1 MASVGSDVSRKLRL
15 NISAL
20 MGEGVVGKF
29 LVVIDEESGMEQ
41 LMEKIQKTLQR
52 GGITG
57 TIERIL
63 NSLKATLPTDELVG
77 DMLRDGEEL
86 FVMLRGDAGAM
97 LGGGGGGQ
105 SSSSRAGGGGTSQA
119 ASIPG
124 PSESFVGG
132 GGGGSDDSD
141 SDEDGGHGGPSPEA
155 DYPPPPV
162 IPRGAQPGTA
172 PIPGPQEMFDGER
185 MPLES
190 MQANHPCEPIE
201 PTSYDNDWLVENMSP
216 KLREF
221 VLAHFQ
227 ESLISEA
234 KYVASIGKY
243 VGARFYQKSGSFV
256 SVFMRPQT
264 AIGSDPNTTMPV
276 HYNVARVDI
285 VSFQKD
291 VEGQIER
298 IQQHLELLAAT
309 MRGLKALLSKGMS
322 EGDHINVMLPYSY
335 KTFDEV
341 EGLMLEAERP
351 LFQAIQASRP
361 IIVVDTS
368 GGIGKHLTF
377 VKAAL
382 KRTLYAHLACKQAV
396 QLIKFS
402 PAQGSARAWAQDMV
416 PPTEQALQAAESWI
430 DGLTPSS
437 TGNIL
442 DAVRLAIAHQ
452 DADAIY
458 LLSSGD
464 VDKVQ
469 HDGILTGVRALN
481 VREIAIHTI
490 GIESQPRGE
499 LLLRNIAE
507 SNHGDFMLKSFEFG
521 KENQQS
527 TVCSADVKWT
537 SWRTQLI
544 NEKSK
549 QMSEDFKKQ
558 RLSIGGQIKI
568 IDVMIREEARK
579 EGSWKEEWK
588 CAQRLLLASET
599 QGAIPDK
606 DQVRELERKTT
617 RSLSVRVGG
626 GFMYQTDEA
635 DLGMENLFEHRS
647 MVPWTANSDTIAMGP
662 KLAPNAMSLQPQGR
676 VAKFPPSAD
685 VLPESTLP
693 PPERRRRP
701 RSARPAGTGQRKT
714 RAPAL
719 SQGNP
724 WAGSGAMDRTK
735 KPPKPGG
742 SSTRL
747 ASGDRAAG
755 GSRQTP
761 PRSGRSPSPGK
772 RTPRQAST
780 GRMPPSSSGNQGY
793 AQPPQ
798 VELLPDG
805 IMERRWSF

>member
-1 MASVGSDVSRKLRL
+1 MAAGSDVARRLRL
-15 NISAL
+15 NVSAL
-20 MGEGVVGKF
+20 MGDGVVGKF

-63 NSLKATLPTDELVG
+63 NSLKATLPSDELVG

-86 FVMLRGDAGAM
+86 FVMLRGDAGAL
-97 LGGGGGGQ
+97 LGGRGGQ
-105 SSSSRAGGGGTSQA
+105 SSSSTA
-119 ASIPG
+119 AAPVSAPG
-124 PSESFVGG
+124 PSEMLVG

-141 SDEDGGHGGPSPEA
+141 SDEDGGGRNGPMPAS

-185 MPLES
+185 MPLEA

-201 PTSYDNDWLVENMSP
+201 PTSYDNDWLVENMTP

-221 VLAHFQ
+221 VLVHFQ

-264 AIGSDPNTTMPV
+264 AIGSDPNATMPV

-322 EGDHINVMLPYSY
+322 ESDHINVMLPYSY

-351 LFQAIQASRP
+351 LFQSIQASRP

-368 GGIGKHLTF
+368 GGLGKHLVY

-382 KRTLYAHLACKQAV
+382 KRTLYAHLASKQAI

-402 PAQGSARAWAQDMV
+402 PAQGSARAWAQEMV
-416 PPTEQALQAAESWI
+416 PPTEQALQAAETWI
-430 DGLTPSS
+430 DGLTASS

-452 DADAIY
+452 DADAVY

-464 VDKVQ
+464 VDKLQ

-507 SNHGDFMLKSFEFG
+507 SNHGDFLLKSFEFG
-521 KENQQS
+521 KEGQQS

-606 DQVRELERKTT
+606 DQVRELERKTA

-626 GFMYQTDEA
+626 GFMYQIDEA

-676 VAKFPPSAD
+676 VAKFPPAQD

-701 RSARPAGTGQRKT
+701 RSARPPGAGGAGQRKP
-714 RAPAL
+714 RARSPA
-719 SQGNP
+719 QAGNP
-724 WAGSGAMDRTK
+724 WAGAGAADRTRR
-735 KPPKPGG
+735 PPKPSG
-742 SSTRL
+742 SSARL

-755 GSRQTP
+755 GARQSP
-761 PRSGRSPSPGK
+761 ARSGRSPSPAK
-772 RTPRQAST
+772 RTPRQAPT
-780 GRMPPSSSGNQGY
+780 GRMPPLSNSGSGY
-793 AQPPQ
+793 APAPQ
-798 VELLPDG
+798 VESLPDG
-805 IMERRWSF
+805 ILERRWSF

>member
-1 MASVGSDVSRKLRL
+1 MAGSDVAIRLRL
-15 NISAL
+15 NVSAL

-29 LVVIDEESGMEQ
+29 LVVIDAEAGMEQ

-52 GGITG
+52 GGITA

-63 NSLKATLPTDELVG
+63 NSLKATLPSDELVG
-77 DMLRDGEEL
+77 DMLRDGEEV

-105 SSSSRAGGGGTSQA
+105 SSSSRAGPSA
-119 ASIPG
+119 ASQSTSAPG
-124 PSESFVGG
+124 PSEMMMG
-132 GGGGSDDSD
+132 GGGGSDSD
-141 SDEDGGHGGPSPEA
+141 SDEDGDRHAGQPQEV

-172 PIPGPQEMFDGER
+172 PIQGPQETFQGEL
-185 MPLES
+185 MPLEA
-190 MQANHPCEPIE
+190 MQANHPVDPIE
-201 PTSYDNDWLVENMSP
+201 PTSYDNDWLVENMAP
-216 KLREF
+216 KLREY
-221 VLAHFQ
+221 VLNHFQ

-264 AIGSDPNTTMPV
+264 AIGSDPNATMPV

-322 EGDHINVMLPYSY
+322 ESDHINVMLPYSY

-351 LFQAIQASRP
+351 LFTSMQASRP

-368 GGIGKHLTF
+368 GGLGKHLIYI
-377 VKAAL
+377 KAAL
-382 KRTLYAHLACKQAV
+382 KRTLYAHMASKQAI

-402 PAQGSARAWAQDMV
+402 PAQGSARAWAQEMV
-416 PPTEQALQAAESWI
+416 PPTEQALQAAETWI
-430 DGLTPSS
+430 DGLTASS

-452 DADAIY
+452 DADGIF
-458 LLSSGD
+458 LISSGD

-490 GIESQPRGE
+490 GVEAQPRGE

-507 SNHGDFMLKSFEFG
+507 SNHGDFSLKSFEFG
-521 KENQQS
+521 KEKQQS

-626 GFMYQTDEA
+626 GFIFQTDEQ

-662 KLAPNAMSLQPQGR
+662 KLAPNAMSLQPEGR
-676 VAKFPPSAD
+676 TAKFPPSAD

-701 RSARPAGTGQRKT
+701 RSARPPGTGQRKP
-714 RAPAL
+714 RARSPA
-719 SQGNP
+719 QGNP
-724 WAGSGAMDRTK
+724 WAGAGAMDRTRR
-735 KPPKPGG
+735 PPKPSG
-742 SSTRL
+742 SNARL

-755 GSRQTP
+755 GSRP
-761 PRSGRSPSPGK
+761 RSPSQSK

-780 GRMPPSSSGNQGY
+780 GRMPPMSSGGSGGGAY
-793 AQPPQ
+793 APQ
-798 VELLPDG
+798 VQSLPDVT
-805 IMERRWSF
+805 MERRWSF

>member
-1 MASVGSDVSRKLRL
+1 MSVGSDMVGSKLRL
-15 NISAL
+15 NVSAL
-20 MGEGVVGKF
+20 MGDGVVGKF
-29 LVVIDEESGMEQ
+29 LVVIDGESAMEQ

-52 GGITG
+52 GGISA
-57 TIERIL
+57 TIERLL
-63 NSLKATLPTDELVG
+63 NSLKATLPSDELVG

-86 FVMLRGDAGAM
+86 FVILRGDAGAL
-97 LGGGGGGQ
+97 LGGGGQG
-105 SSSSRAGGGGTSQA
+105 SSSRGASSSMAQA
-119 ASIPG
+119 APPG
-124 PSESFVGG
+124 PSEAFVGG
-132 GGGGSDDSD
+132 GGGGDDSD
-141 SDEDGGHGGPSPEA
+141 SDEDGGGDGGPPPEA

-185 MPLES
+185 MPLEA
-190 MQANHPCEPIE
+190 MQANHPIEPVE

-221 VLAHFQ
+221 VLEHFQ

-264 AIGSDPNTTMPV
+264 AIGSDPNMTMPV

-351 LFQAIQASRP
+351 LFASIQASRP

-382 KRTLYAHLACKQAV
+382 KRTLYAHLACKQAI

-402 PAQGSARAWAQDMV
+402 PAQGSARAWAQAMV
-416 PPTEQALQAAESWI
+416 PPTEQALQAAETWI
-430 DGLTPSS
+430 DGLTASS

-458 LLSSGD
+458 VLSSGD
-464 VDKVQ
+464 VDKTQ

-481 VREIAIHTI
+481 VREIAIHTL

-507 SNHGDFMLKSFEFG
+507 SNHGDFVLKSFEFG

-544 NEKSK
+544 NDKSK
-549 QMSEDFKKQ
+549 QMSENFKKQ

-599 QGAIPDK
+599 QGAMPDK

-626 GFMYQTDEA
+626 GFMYQIDEA

-662 KLAPNAMSLQPQGR
+662 KLAPNAMSLQPEGR
-676 VAKFPPSAD
+676 AAKFPPSAD

-701 RSARPAGTGQRKT
+701 RSARPPGTGQKT
-714 RAPAL
+714 MR
-719 SQGNP
+719 QGNP
-724 WAGSGAMDRTK
+724 WAGSGGMDRTRR
-735 KPPKPGG
+735 PPKPTG
-742 SSTRL
+742 SSSRL

-761 PRSGRSPSPGK
+761 PRSGRSPSPGR
-772 RTPRQAST
+772 RTPKMAST
-780 GRMPPSSSGNQGY
+780 GRMPPVSSGSGGGGAYRQ
-793 AQPPQ
+793 APMAVAEPM
-798 VELLPDG
+798 EG